1 MTPSSGNGNGAQR
14 EVTVTINGR
23 PYKVACSSEEEERL
37 RGLAASL
44 DRRVSDLAK
53 SFGQVG
59 EGQLLVIAG
68 LLLADELDELKQKA
82 ARGHADEDRAA
93 QIIEGL
99 AGRVEKLAAQL
110 EGA

>member
-1 MTPSSGNGNGAQR
+1 MSTNNDTQR
-14 EVTVTINGR
+14 ELTVTVNGR
-23 PYKVACSSEEEERL
+23 PYKVACSAGEEERL

-44 DRRVSDLAK
+44 DRKVSDLAK

-68 LLLADELDELKQKA
+68 LLLADELDELKQKSS
-82 ARGHADEDRAA
+82 RKGTDDDRAA
-93 QIIEGL
+93 EIIE
-99 AGRVEKLAAQL
+99 AMASRVEKLAAQL